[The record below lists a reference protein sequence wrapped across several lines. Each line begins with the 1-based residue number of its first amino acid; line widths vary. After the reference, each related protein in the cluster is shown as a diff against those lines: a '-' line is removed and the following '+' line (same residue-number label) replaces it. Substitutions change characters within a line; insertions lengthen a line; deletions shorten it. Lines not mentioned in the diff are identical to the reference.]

1 VFDYE
6 VVIVGGGPA
15 GLTAGL
21 HLARAGYR
29 TLILERDL
37 FGGNLQHTGQIRD
50 YPGFPAGITGAQLA
64 AQMVEQAQLS
74 GARLEQAEV
83 NGVEVFLRSRWVA
96 CEDGRGFSGGVVIL
110 AGGSRFKKLGIQN
123 EERLRGR
130 GVIDCTP
137 CDAGFFV
144 GHPVVVYGSND
155 HALDDA
161 VYLAEK
167 GAQVTV
173 LVPGDQLDAAAP
185 LQSRTRELDGIHLR
199 YGVSI
204 EGIVG
209 SDRVEAVV
217 CVDGGSNQQTRV
229 PARGLAIRIG
239 SEPNTSAFADMLDLD
254 PHDRILVNPDLETS
268 ARYVLA
274 CGDIRSGARPS
285 VATAVGDGAAAASRA
300 AELLTELANPE
311 KK

>member
-21 HLARAGYR
+21 HLARGGYR

-37 FGGNLQHTGQIRD
+37 FGGNLQHTARIHD

-64 AQMVEQAQLS
+64 AQMVEQAEVS
-74 GARLEQAEV
+74 GARFEHAEV
-83 NGVEVFLRSRWVA
+83 SGIEVFSRSRWVA

-110 AGGSRFKKLGIQN
+110 AGGSRLKKLGIQN

-137 CDAGFFV
+137 CDGGFFV
-144 GHPVVVYGSND
+144 GQPVVVYGSND
-155 HALDDA
+155 HALEDA
-161 VYLAEK
+161 LYLAGM

-173 LVPGDQLDAAAP
+173 LVPGDQLEA
-185 LQSRTRELDGIHLR
+185 SGGTRALDGLTLR
-199 YGVSI
+199 YGMSI

-217 CVDGGSNQQTRV
+217 CADRATNQQTRV
-229 PARGLAIRIG
+229 PARGLAIRVG
-239 SEPNTSAFADMLDLD
+239 SEPNTSGFADVVELD
-254 PHDRILVNPDLETS
+254 PHGRVLVNLNLETS

-274 CGDIRSGARPS
+274 CGDIRVGARSS
-285 VATAVGDGAAAASRA
+285 VATAVGDGAAAAGRA
-300 AELLTELANPE
+300 AELITELAKP
-311 KK
+311 